1 MKWNGIIR
9 TLTVSYLKIGIFVS
23 LKIQNE
29 YSTLKNLDK

>member
-9 TLTVSYLKIGIFVS
+9 TLTVSYLKIGIFIS

-29 YSTLKNLDK
+29 YKILKQLD